1 MKNKRRL
8 KTWVKIALLLLPEM
22 IIISQLFFVGLKIN
36 DLIKEIN
43 EPIVIIET
51 RCFYEWTYKS
61 KWIARNYK

>member
-51 RCFYEWTYKS
+51 RCFYE
-61 KWIARNYK
+61 